1 MKQSLIIKVLAGVI
15 LLAIAGGVSY
25 YIYNLFPHYP
35 SAEIMTIQS
44 DNDFEKYNL
53 PGSGVIGD
61 PYIIEGYNLGLYE
74 YNEVKDKFIG
84 LQITDT
90 TKQFVV
96 RNCSFTGGKNT
107 VYLENLASGTAR
119 IENCEFYSIPQT
131 VEGAEIGF
139 NSMKIVNSSNV
150 VITECDFLTRTIKIG
165 GYAIELQFSDNC
177 IIINNFCLNYYT
189 GFAAYN
195 SNNVSIRD
203 NIFQEV
209 GAGASVV
216 FYNSNYAK
224 VLDNLIYDCTAG
236 VWLTSSDFPVIEN
249 NLIEAIYVSATMGGI
264 DIEDCNSARI
274 VNNTIIRYWIGIG
287 IKECSYNLI
296 MLNLIQNC
304 QGYGVSLRYDTSNCT
319 VFHNTFKNNNQYN
332 LYTSQAFDNSTWSL
346 WYSPIINE
354 GNFWTDIGSNI
365 TYSIDGDVGSI
376 DYYPL
381 SESMI

>member
-1 MKQSLIIKVLAGVI
+1 MKQSLLIKIFSGII

-35 SAEIMTIQS
+35 SAEVMTIHS

-61 PYIIEGYNLGLYE
+61 PYTIEEYDLGLYE

-90 TKQFVV
+90 TKHFVV

-107 VYLENLASGTAR
+107 IYFKNLAPGTAT

-131 VEGAEIGF
+131 VEIFEIGI
-139 NSMKIVNSSNV
+139 NSMKIVNSSDV
-150 VITECDFLTRTIKIG
+150 VISKCDFLTRTSKIG
-165 GYAIELQFSDNC
+165 GYAIELQSSDNC
-177 IIINNFCLNYYT
+177 IIMNNYCQNYYT
-189 GFAAYN
+189 GFAVYY
-195 SNNVSIRD
+195 SNNVTIRD
-203 NIFQEV
+203 NIFQEI

-224 VLDNLIYDCTAG
+224 VLDNFIYDCSLG
-236 VWLTSSDFPVIEN
+236 VWLTSCDFPVIEN
-249 NLIEAIYVSATMGGI
+249 NRIETIYVSATMSGI
-264 DIEDCNSARI
+264 EMEDCNSARI
-274 VNNTIIRYWIGIG
+274 VNNTIIRYWFGIFMH
-287 IKECSYNLI
+287 ECSLNLI

-304 QGYGVSLRYDTSNCT
+304 QGYGVSLSYDVFNCT
-319 VFHNTFKNNNQYN
+319 VFHNTFKDNNQYN
-332 LYTSQAFDNSTWSL
+332 LSTSQAFDNSTWSL

-354 GNFWTDIGSNI
+354 GNFWNDLGTNSTYNISGPSN
-365 TYSIDGDVGSI
+365 SIDL
-376 DYYPL
+376 YPL
-381 SESMI
+381 NEPII